1 MSDETLK
8 EKIKRVTAETVE
20 VVEYDPEWA
29 MLFEQEKQH
38 LYQDLPDT
46 LIVRIE
52 HFGSTAVPG
61 LAAKPI
67 IDMVIEIND
76 VQHGKVVIPELLEP
90 QGYDCFWRPLANEDI
105 PPYFTW
111 CIKRDCSGKRT
122 HHLHF
127 VEPGFKDEELRFC
140 DILRKYPDAADNY
153 RNLKLDLSRE
163 HHNDRIA
170 YTEAKSDFIKR
181 VLKDY

>member
-127 VEPGFKDEELRFC
+127 VEPGFKDAELRFR

-153 RNLKLDLSRE
+153 RSLKLDLSRE
-163 HHNDRIA
+163 HYDDRIA